1 MYSNSSKHH
10 FCVLEG
16 SQRALSWRA
25 QVAHS
30 AACAGW
36 FSRHG
41 HGICKFDI
49 SFPSLVLDRVFNNIL
64 WNICLSFCFNQ
75 GTLWPKQLVN
85 EALKLAL
92 GYSFSCRCWNSS
104 LYLIAKVKAGW
115 GEIGRERELTC
126 LLKSKR
132 LPPVTFLLILPEQCT
147 N

>member
-1 MYSNSSKHH
+1 MYNNGSKHH

-36 FSRHG
+36 FSCHG

-49 SFPSLVLDRVFNNIL
+49 SFPSLVLDGVFNNIL

-92 GYSFSCRCWNSS
+92 GYSS
-104 LYLIAKVKAGW
+104 VVGAGTVAYTLLPRW
-115 GEIGRERELTC
+115 RRGGGIGRERELTC
-126 LLKSKR
+126 LLESKS